1 MMAIDTSLFLS
12 YYQHISCRNPAVSG
26 QYNCSCAFV
35 MPRHKFFHRRTT
47 CSNPKSLHQLKEKG
61 ELLVIYFE
69 RGKHVLQSQL
79 NSYTFYWFLNLNIR
93 KSVDLKRSKYS
104 RYKYNISN
112 SLHNFSIYFKCSHP
126 KNSHY
131 QSNVN
136 DVMKDLRG

>member
-1 MMAIDTSLFLS
+1 
-12 YYQHISCRNPAVSG
+12 
-26 QYNCSCAFV
+26 

-131 QSNVN
+131 QSNVLALC
-136 DVMKDLRG
+136 KSYYYYYYYYYCHYHYYYYYYYCYY